1 MSCYIGFL
9 ECFCRLVVESLQDKT
24 RGYHEVIISSWSHSL
39 WAHSVVLSS
48 RQKANYSAIVLMSLT
63 FFSYTKCF
71 CDMFMDGNKKWLMYV
86 YYYDCSNGHEV
97 ASRSQQLQV
106 FDRVPTATQ
115 AEAHLQAAAR
125 SRVHP
130 RWSICRS
137 GTGNQSAVLHFLFV
151 ALP

>member
-24 RGYHEVIISSWSHSL
+24 SDYELIMSSWSRSL
-39 WAHSVVLSS
+39 WAHSAVLSS
-48 RQKANYSAIVLMSLT
+48 RQKANYSAIELMSLT

-71 CDMFMDGNKKWLMYV
+71 CDMFMDGDKEWLMYC
-86 YYYDCSNGHEV
+86 YDCSCNGLEV
-97 ASRSQQLQV
+97 AASRSRQLQV
-106 FDRVPTATQ
+106 LDRVPAATQ
-115 AEAHLQAAAR
+115 AQAHLQAAAG
-125 SRVHP
+125 SCVHP
-130 RWSICRS
+130 RWSICRP